1 MIQMARSLTRFA
13 LLAGGLV
20 LAALALRWLAPGIVD
35 GGFGHSLAHRGPAG
49 IAEFVALGAIA
60 CAIGLPRQAVCF
72 AGGLAF
78 GATAGTALS
87 LAATLIGCLADFLW
101 VRFAAR
107 DWARA
112 RLIARFP
119 RLASADRFVGANPF
133 TAILTLRLL
142 PVGSSLMLSLL
153 AGLSAVPLGAFT
165 LATAIGALP
174 QTLVFA
180 LLGSG
185 IGLGHLARVVLAV
198 ALFVAS
204 AALGTW
210 LMRRSGARGSAPGPR
225 QGAVAP
231 WIP

>member
-1 MIQMARSLTRFA
+1 MKQLSRSLLLGLGLA
-13 LLAGGLV
+13 LAV
-20 LAALALRWLAPGIVD
+20 LAFRWLAPGLVD
-35 GGFGHSLAHRGPAG
+35 GRFGHSLVTGGPAG
-49 IAEFVALGAIA
+49 IAEFVGLGAIA

-78 GATAGTALS
+78 GATAGTALA

-101 VRFAAR
+101 ARLAAR
-107 DWARA
+107 DWARS
-112 RLIARFP
+112 RLLARFP
-119 RLASADRFVGANPF
+119 RLASADRFLGANPF

-142 PVGSSLMLSLL
+142 PVGSSLMLSLV
-153 AGLSAVPLGAFT
+153 AGLSATPLGAFM

-185 IGLGHLARVVLAV
+185 IGLGHLAQIILSA

-204 AALGTW
+204 GLLGTW
-210 LMRRSGARGSAPGPR
+210 LMRRGRLVSTPT
-225 QGAVAP
+225 
-231 WIP
+231 